1 MPTLCLIL
9 IANTDS
15 IISAKGSSF
24 FVSCIYEDIYLPPV
38 YIREEEEEEEEEGE
52 CFFGGEEGHLYLFEV

>member
-1 MPTLCLIL
+1 MFDIDCKYG
-9 IANTDS
+9 S

-38 YIREEEEEEEEEGE
+38 YKRGRGRGM
-52 CFFGGEEGHLYLFEV
+52 FVYVFGGEGDLYLFEV

>member
-1 MPTLCLIL
+1 MFDIDCKYG
-9 IANTDS
+9 S

-38 YIREEEEEEEEEGE
+38 YIREEEEEEEEEE
-52 CFFGGEEGHLYLFEV
+52 CFFCG

>member
-38 YIREEEEEEEEEGE
+38 YIREEEEEEEEE
-52 CFFGGEEGHLYLFEV
+52 CFFAGEEGDLYLFEV